1 MRLDTDA
8 VLAAA
13 RAATA
18 HNFGAP
24 VRGHDPLPDGGVR
37 VDLTSWPRAQEALR
51 RLLELG
57 YAAEDTAPPGGYG
70 WSVVVTGWSPDGVD
84 ARVQRLRR
92 RIAWLERDHDLVAQT
107 AIDTFRELC
116 RRHGTDVDDATRQAV
131 HTAVP
136 QVHGRDNDS
145 VDYDVPAPEADLD
158 AAPEDLAGAL
168 REVAALQAA
177 HRQLVDK
184 QAASAE
190 GAIGLYLEYVH
201 RHDREPD
208 VAQAMALLE
217 VAEGNRALTQLAR
230 EDLAARAEAVGG
242 TAPGARG

>member
-18 HNFGAP
+18 HNFGTP
-24 VRGHDPLPDGGVR
+24 VRGRDPLPDGGVR

-57 YAAEDTAPPGGYG
+57 YAAEDIAPPGGYG
-70 WSVVVTGWSPDGVD
+70 WSVVATGWSPDGVD

-92 RIAWLERDHDLVAQT
+92 RVAWLERDHDLVAQT
-107 AIDTFRELC
+107 ALDTFRELC
-116 RRHGTDVDDATRQAV
+116 RRDGTDVDDATRQAV
-131 HTAVP
+131 HAAVP
-136 QVHGRDNDS
+136 QLDGRDDGS
-145 VDYDVPAPEADLD
+145 VDYDVPVPEADLA
-158 AAPEDLAGAL
+158 AAPEDLDDAL

-184 QAASAE
+184 QAATAE
-190 GAIGLYLEYVH
+190 GAIGLYLEYVQ

-217 VAEGNRALTQLAR
+217 VAEGNRALAQLAR
-230 EDLAARAEAVGG
+230 DGLAARAEA
-242 TAPGARG
+242 ADGAAGHAWG